1 MTIRSLVLALAALL
15 LSAPA
20 VAQSGAEVSVLRRTT
35 LIVGDAETSMRFYRD
50 IIGMSV
56 YLENKGRVTASSLPS
71 LAQPGDASRFV
82 IMKGKHPWIGMIGLL
97 QYGQAAPVSDVN
109 ARLKPGDTV
118 LMIETDDVEGIHR
131 RMLAAGTPIHKG
143 PETTEVTGAGG
154 AKWTATFLFAR
165 DPDGHMIEINQRRG
179 ATAAGEG
186 GVSVRREFRDSRL
199 GQVHLRKAAPLT
211 GAAQGARTPVVL
223 LHQTPLSGRMFAS
236 LLPLLGTDRS
246 VYALDTPGYGE
257 SAMPATRPTL
267 EQYAQALGDVLE
279 SFGEP
284 VDLVGYH
291 TGAGLAVELA
301 RLYPARV
308 RRLVLIAMPLLTDEQ
323 RQRFATMEGQAIRED
338 GSHLTE
344 MWKASMGVKPAGQS
358 IEQVAAL
365 VGEKQR
371 PYDRSEWALKSLA
384 EVDLSPHIA
393 ALTQPVTFVR
403 PKDGL
408 WEHTARAAALK
419 PGSRL
424 VSREDWVYGLFD
436 ADPAGVAAVLR
447 DSLDN

>member
-1 MTIRSLVLALAALL
+1 MCSSDLRSLFLALAALL

-56 YLENKGRVTASSLPS
+56 YLENKGRVTTSSLPS

-267 EQYAQALGDVLE
+267 EQYAHALGDVLE

-284 VDLVGYH
+284 VDLVGHH
-291 TGAGLAVELA
+291 TGARLAVEPA
-301 RLYPARV
+301 RLYR
-308 RRLVLIAMPLLTDEQ
+308 
-323 RQRFATMEGQAIRED
+323 
-338 GSHLTE
+338 
-344 MWKASMGVKPAGQS
+344 S
-358 IEQVAAL
+358 ISGAA
-365 VGEKQR
+365 
-371 PYDRSEWALKSLA
+371 PRS
-384 EVDLSPHIA
+384 
-393 ALTQPVTFVR
+393 T
-403 PKDGL
+403 
-408 WEHTARAAALK
+408 
-419 PGSRL
+419 
-424 VSREDWVYGLFD
+424 
-436 ADPAGVAAVLR
+436 
-447 DSLDN
+447 